1 MTKFSQLSVI
11 SGSALADDDR
21 LVINDVSDA
30 AVPNKVLTIS
40 GLKQAIALAFVG
52 TDPEDIPLNQNLGNL
67 AFLDEFQPTI
77 VSGITVLSGVASSGV
92 RTATFSGTNAPG
104 ASNVVVRQ
112 WLPFVVTGVTHYVPL
127 FAP

>member
-1 MTKFSQLSVI
+1 MTRLSALSTI

-21 LVINDVSDA
+21 LFLQDVSDSA
-30 AVPNKVLTIS
+30 SPNKALTIS
-40 GLKQAIALAFVG
+40 GLKQVISLALIG
-52 TDPEDIPLNQNLGNL
+52 TGANDIPTNGYLGDL
-67 AFLDEFQPTI
+67 AFLDTFQPTI
-77 VSGITVLSGVASSGV
+77 VSGLAVASGVASSGV

-112 WLPFVVTGVTHYVPL
+112 WLPVVVTGVTHYLPL

>member
-21 LVINDVSDA
+21 LVVNDVSDA
-30 AVPNKVLTIS
+30 TVPNKALTIS

-77 VSGITVLSGVASSGV
+77 VSGITVVSGVASSGV

>member
-1 MTKFSQLSVI
+1 MTKLSQLAII
-11 SGSALADDDR
+11 SGSALADND
-21 LVINDVSDA
+21 LLYVNDVSDA
-30 AVPNKVLTIS
+30 SSPSKALTVS

-52 TDPEDIPLNQNLGNL
+52 TDPEDIPLNQYLGDL
-67 AFLDEFQPTI
+67 AFLNTFQPTI
-77 VSGITVLSGVASSGV
+77 VSGITVSSGVASSGV

-112 WLPFVVTGVTHYVPL
+112 WLPVVVTGVTHYLPL

>member
-21 LVINDVSDA
+21 LVVNDVSDA
-30 AVPNKVLTIS
+30 AVPNKALTIS

-92 RTATFSGTNAPG
+92 RTATFSSTNAPG